1 MQLIEQLVTLEKND
15 LKDITFEGESIY
27 ELQDLIQELGLGND
41 DIIYKTEMY
50 NSFKLEIR
58 GLTSDEEERLQERDI
73 NDVLYEEVL
82 TLDVAY
88 QDGFIIHI
96 NK

>member
-50 NSFKLEIR
+50 NSFKLEIK
-58 GLTSDEEERLQERDI
+58 GLTSDDEERLQDRDI

>member
-27 ELQDLIQELGLGND
+27 ELQEFIQELGLGND
-41 DIIYKTEMY
+41 DIIYKTKMY
-50 NSFKLEIR
+50 NSFTVEIK
-58 GLTSDEEERLQERDI
+58 GLASDEEEKLQDKDV

-82 TLDVAY
+82 TLDVECD
-88 QDGFIIHI
+88 DGVIIHI

>member
-27 ELQDLIQELGLGND
+27 ELQDFVQELGLGND

-50 NSFKLEIR
+50 NSFTVEIK
-58 GLTSDEEERLQERDI
+58 GLASDDEEKLQDKDV

-82 TLDVAY
+82 TLDVECN
-88 QDGFIIHI
+88 DGVIIHI

>member
-1 MQLIEQLVTLEKND
+1 MQLIEQLVTLEKNN